1 MKRFRIVVNGTPYE
15 VEVEEVAGG
24 TVPQTPAAPQPP
36 ASPAPQATAAP
47 APVKETPAPAPTK
60 APAAA
65 GAGAVPAP
73 MPGVILSIKVKPGQE
88 VQRGEVLLTL
98 EAMKM
103 ENEILAPRAG
113 RVTQIFVQTGQ
124 SVNPQDPLVELE

>member
-1 MKRFRIVVNGTPYE
+1 MKRFRVVVNGTPYE
-15 VEVEEVAGG
+15 VEVEELAGG
-24 TVPQTPAAPQPP
+24 TVSQAPAAPQ
-36 ASPAPQATAAP
+36 AAVAPAPQAAAP
-47 APVKETPAPAPTK
+47 APKAETPAAAPSK

-73 MPGVILSIKVKPGQE
+73 MPGVILSIKVKPGQQ

-113 RVTQIFVQTGQ
+113 RVSEIFVQAGQ
-124 SVNPQDPLVELE
+124 NVNPQDPLVELE